1 MSTSTLTQIY
11 SQINSLAKQAFG
23 TQALTVVDNQGLIA
37 LGDTILSSSQNTENF
52 LNTLVQRIGR
62 SIISYR
68 KYYNQFNDLMMDDF
82 DYGAIV
88 QKIKV
93 TMPEASEDQ
102 SVLTDGASVDM
113 YKVAKPKAKQ
123 KLFLVETPWQIYVT
137 IQRVWLKEAFTSAEA
152 MGSFISAIYGEVQN
166 KIETVFE
173 QLGRDTIANYI
184 AEIDGSANRS
194 IKLLTLYNTEHGTE
208 LTAADALNSDS
219 FLRFMVEKIN
229 LYSSKMRTMSTLYND
244 GTETRHTPYDM
255 QKMYVLADVQKKL
268 ETITQYQAFHDGY
281 VKLYGYEEVPYW
293 QSAQT
298 PNAINVNRASDGTA
312 KNISNIAA
320 VLFDR
325 DALGVYKHDEW
336 SSTTPMNSA
345 GGYFNVFWHFNK
357 MHFNDLSENFLCFLI
372 A

>member
-1 MSTSTLTQIY
+1 MGTVTQIY
-11 SQINSLAKQAFG
+11 SQINSIAQQAFG
-23 TQALTVVDNQGLIA
+23 TSALTVVDNQGLIA
-37 LGDTILSSSQNTENF
+37 LGNTVLSSSTNTENF
-52 LNTLVQRIGR
+52 LNTLVQRIGK

-68 KYYNQFNDLMMDDF
+68 RYYNQFNDLMMDDF

-93 TMPEASEDQ
+93 AMPDVEEDQ
-102 SVLTDGASVDM
+102 SVLTDGESVDM
-113 YKVAKPKAKQ
+113 YKVNKPKATQ
-123 KLFLVETPWQIYVT
+123 KLFIVDTPWQIRIT
-137 IQRVWLKEAFTSAEA
+137 IQRIWLKEAFTSAGA
-152 MGSFISAIYGEVQN
+152 MSGFINAVYGEVQN

-184 AEIDGSANRS
+184 AEIADSATRT
-194 IKLLTLYNTEHGTE
+194 IKLLTLYNAEYGTE
-208 LTAADALNSDS
+208 LTATQALNSDS

-244 GTETRHTPYDM
+244 GTATRHTPYEM
-255 QKMYVLADVQKKL
+255 QKMLVLTDIQKKL

-281 VKLYGYEEVPYW
+281 VSLQGYEEVPYW

-298 PNAINVNRASDGTA
+298 PDSINVNRASDGTA
-312 KNISNIAA
+312 KNVAQIAA

-325 DALGVYKHDEW
+325 DALGTYKHEEW
-336 SSTTPMNSA
+336 TSTTPMNSA
-345 GGYFNVFWHFNK
+345 GGYYNIFWHFNK
-357 MHFNDLSENFLCFLI
+357 MHFNDLSENFLVFLI